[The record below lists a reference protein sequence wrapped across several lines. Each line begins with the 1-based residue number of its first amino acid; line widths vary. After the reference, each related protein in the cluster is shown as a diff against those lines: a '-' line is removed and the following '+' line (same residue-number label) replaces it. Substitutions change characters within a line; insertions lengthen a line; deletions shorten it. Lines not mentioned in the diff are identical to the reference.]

1 MSFSLRAPRPIFH
14 VLVASTAV
22 VILAT
27 AGVAMATPGSGI
39 ATTNI
44 SVGLFETI
52 DVKTHV
58 GQHKVKIDTKG
69 PSDVYVVSNVIAP
82 NGHTGWHTHPGPS
95 LITVKAG
102 AVTAYEGDDPTC
114 SPTVYTA
121 GQGFV
126 DPGDG
131 HVHILR
137 NEGSVAAETIAVQLL
152 PQGAVR
158 RIDVPAPGTCP
169 F

>member
-1 MSFSLRAPRPIFH
+1 
-14 VLVASTAV
+14 
-22 VILAT
+22 VIIGT
-27 AGVAMATPGSGI
+27 AGVALATPGSGI
-39 ATTNI
+39 STTNI
-44 SVGLFETI
+44 SVALFEDI
-52 DVKTHV
+52 RVKTNV
-58 GQHKVKIDTKG
+58 DGHKVTIDTKG

-82 NGHTGWHTHPGPS
+82 GGHTGWHTHPGPS

-102 AVTAYEGDDPTC
+102 TISAYAGDDPTC
-114 SPTVYTA
+114 SPTVYSA

-137 NEGSVAAETIAVQLL
+137 NEGTVAAETVAVQLL

-158 RIDVPAPGTCP
+158 RIDVPLPGNCP